1 MTLLALE
8 RVRKSYW
15 RGRHEIVVLDD
26 VSLDVEAGE
35 LVAVFGQRAAGKTTL
50 LRIAAGI
57 ERPDAGSVRFAGER
71 LGAGRGRRRLAGLH
85 PRIGWVGRQGP
96 FASGM
101 RMLDHVA
108 LPLLRSVLAEEAE
121 RRATRALKRVGAGEL
136 ASARWHELSD
146 AERTLVTI
154 AHATVREPALLLADD
169 PTSGLGIEERET
181 ILGLLRGIAE
191 EQRMAVLATVPEV
204 PDALRSHRVMSL
216 GGGELI
222 QAARRDPGEVIAFPR
237 RRDGRA

>member
-8 RVRKSYW
+8 RISKSHW

-26 VSLDVEAGE
+26 VSLELEAGE
-35 LVAVFGQRAAGKTTL
+35 LVAVFGQRAAGKSTL

-57 ERPDAGSVRFAGER
+57 EAPDAGCVRFEGRE
-71 LGAGRGRRRLAGLH
+71 LGAGRLRRLTGIHA
-85 PRIGWVGRQGP
+85 RIGWVGRQGP

-108 LPLLRSVLAEEAE
+108 LPLLRAVAAAEAE
-121 RRATRALKRVGAGEL
+121 RRATRALKRVGIADLAG
-136 ASARWHELSD
+136 ARWHELSD

-154 AHATVREPALLLADD
+154 AHAIARDPKLLLADD
-169 PTSGLGIEERET
+169 PTSGLGLEERET
-181 ILGLLRGIAE
+181 VLALLRSIAE
-191 EQRMAVLATVPEV
+191 ERGMAVLATVPEI

-216 GGGELI
+216 GDGELI
-222 QAARRDPGEVIAFPR
+222 QATRCTPGEVIAFPQ

>member
-1 MTLLALE
+1 MTLQALE
-8 RVRKSYW
+8 RVSKSHW

-26 VSLDVEAGE
+26 VSLEVEAGE
-35 LVAVFGQRAAGKTTL
+35 LVAIFGQRASGKTTL

-57 ERPDAGSVRFAGER
+57 DAPDAGCVRFEGRE
-71 LGAGRGRRRLAGLH
+71 LGAGRFRRLTGIHAH
-85 PRIGWVGRQGP
+85 IGWVGRQAP

-108 LPLLRSVLAEEAE
+108 LPLLRVAAADEAE

-136 ASARWHELSD
+136 AGARWHELSD

-154 AHATVREPALLLADD
+154 AHAIVREPALLLADD
-169 PTSGLGIEERET
+169 PTSGLGLEERET
-181 ILGLLRGIAE
+181 VLALLRSIADG
-191 EQRMAVLATVPEV
+191 QGTAVLATIPEI

-216 GGGELI
+216 SDGELL
-222 QAARRDPGEVIAFPR
+222 QATRRGTGEVIAFPQ

>member
-8 RVRKSYW
+8 RVSKSHW
-15 RGRHEIVVLDD
+15 RGRHEIVVLDR
-26 VSLDVEAGE
+26 VTLELEPGE

-57 ERPDAGSVRFAGER
+57 EAPDAGHVRFDGRDLGGGRLRR
-71 LGAGRGRRRLAGLH
+71 LGGIH
-85 PRIGWVGRQGP
+85 PRIGWVGRQAP

-108 LPLLRSVLAEEAE
+108 LPLLGGVPAQEAE
-121 RRATRALKRVGAGEL
+121 RRATRALKRVGVGEL
-136 ASARWHELSD
+136 ANARWHELSD

-154 AHATVREPALLLADD
+154 AHAIVREPALLLSDD
-169 PTSGLGIEERET
+169 PTSGLGVEERET
-181 ILGLLRGIAE
+181 VLGLLRSIAE
-191 EQRMAVLATVPEV
+191 EHGTAVLATVPEI

-216 GGGELI
+216 GDGELI
-222 QAARRDPGEVIAFPR
+222 QATPRAPGEVIAFPQ

>member
-8 RVRKSYW
+8 RVSKSHW
-15 RGRHEIVVLDD
+15 RGRHEIVVLDA
-26 VSLDVEAGE
+26 VSLEVEPGE
-35 LVAVFGQRAAGKTTL
+35 LVAIFGQRAAGKTTL

-57 ERPDAGSVRFAGER
+57 EAPDSGRVRFEGRE
-71 LGAGRGRRRLAGLH
+71 LGSGRFRRLTGIH
-85 PRIGWVGRQGP
+85 EHIGWVGRHGP

-108 LPLLRSVLAEEAE
+108 LPLLRGVSAEEAE
-121 RRATRALKRVGAGEL
+121 RRATRTLKRVGAGDL

-154 AHATVREPALLLADD
+154 AHAIVRDPALLLADD
-169 PTSGLGIEERET
+169 PTSGLGVEERET
-181 ILGLLRGIAE
+181 ILGLLRSIAE
-191 EQRMAVLATVPEV
+191 EQHMAVLATVPEV

-216 GGGELI
+216 GDGELI
-222 QAARRDPGEVIAFPR
+222 QATRRASGEVIAFPQ
-237 RRDGRA
+237 RRDGLA

>member
-8 RVRKSYW
+8 RISKSHW
-15 RGRHEIVVLDD
+15 RGRHEIVVLDE
-26 VSLDVEAGE
+26 VSLELDPGE
-35 LVAVFGQRAAGKTTL
+35 LVAIFGQRAAGKTTL

-57 ERPDAGSVRFAGER
+57 EPPDAGSVRFEGR
-71 LGAGRGRRRLAGLH
+71 PLDAGRGRRLAGLH
-85 PRIGWVGRQGP
+85 ARIGWVGRQGP
-96 FASGM
+96 FASGV

-108 LPLLRSVLAEEAE
+108 LPLLRSFVADEAE

-136 ASARWHELSD
+136 AGARWHELSD

-154 AHATVREPALLLADD
+154 AHAIVREPALLLADD

-181 ILGLLRGIAE
+181 VLSLLRLIAE
-191 EQRMAVLATVPEV
+191 EQQMAVLATVPEI

-216 GGGELI
+216 SDGELI

-237 RRDGRA
+237 RRDERA

>member
-8 RVRKSYW
+8 RVSKSHW
-15 RGRHEIVVLDD
+15 RGRHEIVVLDE
-26 VSLDVEAGE
+26 VSLEVEPGE

-57 ERPDAGSVRFAGER
+57 EAPDSGHVRFEGAE
-71 LGAGRGRRRLAGLH
+71 LGAGRFRRLTGIHA
-85 PRIGWVGRQGP
+85 RIGWVGRQAP

-108 LPLLRSVLAEEAE
+108 LPLLRASPAEEAE
-121 RRATRALKRVGAGEL
+121 RSATRALKRVGAGDL
-136 ASARWHELSD
+136 ANARWHELSD

-154 AHATVREPALLLADD
+154 AHAIVRDPRLLLADD

-181 ILGLLRGIAE
+181 VLGLLRSIAE
-191 EQRMAVLATVPEV
+191 EAGIARARDRAGVARR
-204 PDALRSHRVMSL
+204 LRSHRVMSL
-216 GGGELI
+216 DDGELI
-222 QAARRDPGEVIAFPR
+222 QASRREQ
-237 RRDGRA
+237 RAT

>member
-8 RVRKSYW
+8 QVSKSHW

-26 VSLDVEAGE
+26 VSLEVEAGE
-35 LVAVFGQRAAGKTTL
+35 LVAIFGQRAAGKTTL

-57 ERPDAGSVRFAGER
+57 DAPDAGTVRFEGR
-71 LGAGRGRRRLAGLH
+71 DLGAGRLRRLTGIHA
-85 PRIGWVGRQGP
+85 RIGWVGRQGP

-108 LPLLRSVLAEEAE
+108 LPLLRVVAAGEAE
-121 RRATRALKRVGAGEL
+121 RRATRALKRVGAGDL
-136 ASARWHELSD
+136 ANARWHELSD

-154 AHATVREPALLLADD
+154 AHAVVRDPALLLADD

-181 ILGLLRGIAE
+181 VLALLRSIAE
-191 EQRMAVLATVPEV
+191 ERGMAVLATVPEI

-216 GGGELI
+216 GDGELI
-222 QAARRDPGEVIAFPR
+222 QAMRRDPGEVIAFPQ
-237 RRDGRA
+237 RRDERA

>member
-8 RVRKSYW
+8 RVSKSHW
-15 RGRHEIVVLDD
+15 RGRHEIVVLDE
-26 VSLDVEAGE
+26 VSLEVEAGE
-35 LVAVFGQRAAGKTTL
+35 LVAVFGQRAAGKSTL

-57 ERPDAGSVRFAGER
+57 ERPDSGCVRFEGAE
-71 LGAGRGRRRLAGLH
+71 LGAGRLRRLTGIH
-85 PRIGWVGRQGP
+85 PHIGWVGRQAP

-108 LPLLRSVLAEEAE
+108 LPLLRAAAADEAE
-121 RRATRALKRVGAGEL
+121 RSAARALKRVGAGDL
-136 ASARWHELSD
+136 ANARWHELSD

-154 AHATVREPALLLADD
+154 AHAIVRDPKLLLADD

-181 ILGLLRGIAE
+181 VLGLLRSIAE
-191 EQRMAVLATVPEV
+191 ERGMAVLATVPEI

-216 GGGELI
+216 GDGELI
-222 QAARRDPGEVIAFPR
+222 QTTRRAAGEVIAFPQ

>member
-8 RVRKSYW
+8 RISKSYW

-26 VSLDVEAGE
+26 VSLEVACGE
-35 LVAVFGQRAAGKTTL
+35 LVAIFGQRAAGKTTL

-57 ERPDAGSVRFAGER
+57 EAPDTGVVRFDGRAVR
-71 LGAGRGRRRLAGLH
+71 AGRRSRLDGIHA
-85 PRIGWVGRQGP
+85 RIGWVGRHGP
-96 FASGM
+96 FSSGM

-108 LPLLRSVLAEEAE
+108 LPLLRTNAADQSE
-121 RRATRALKRVGAGEL
+121 RRAMRALQRVGAGDL
-136 ASARWHELSD
+136 AAARWQELSD

-154 AHATVREPALLLADD
+154 AHALARDPVLLLADD
-169 PTSGLGIEERET
+169 PTSGLGVEEREG
-181 ILGLLRGIAE
+181 ILALLRSLVE
-191 EQRMAVLATVPEV
+191 ERAMAVLATVPEI

-216 GGGELI
+216 ADGELI
-222 QAARRDPGEVIAFPR
+222 QAARRETGEVIAFPQ

>member
-8 RVRKSYW
+8 RVSKSHW
-15 RGRHEIVVLDD
+15 RGRHELVVLDGI
-26 VSLDVEAGE
+26 SFELEAGE
-35 LVAVFGQRAAGKTTL
+35 LVAIFGQRASGKTTL

-57 ERPDAGSVRFAGER
+57 ETPDSGTVRFEGDQLGSGRFHR
-71 LGAGRGRRRLAGLH
+71 LDCIH
-85 PRIGWVGRQGP
+85 PRIGWIGRQGP

-108 LPLLRSVLAEEAE
+108 LPLLRDVHAGEAE
-121 RRATRALKRVGAGEL
+121 RIATRALKRVGVGDLAG
-136 ASARWHELSD
+136 ARWHELSD

-154 AHATVREPALLLADD
+154 AHAIVRDPALLLADD
-169 PTSGLGIEERET
+169 PTSGLDLQERET
-181 ILGLLRGIAE
+181 VLSLLRAIAE
-191 EQRMAVLATVPEV
+191 ERGTGVLATVPEI

-216 GGGELI
+216 GDGELI
-222 QAARRDPGEVIAFPR
+222 QAARRDAGEVIAFPQ

>member
-8 RVRKSYW
+8 RVSKSHW

-26 VSLDVEAGE
+26 VSLELERGE
-35 LVAVFGQRAAGKTTL
+35 LVAIFGQRAAGKTTL

-57 ERPDAGSVRFAGER
+57 EAPDAGSVRFDGQELVGGRLRR
-71 LGAGRGRRRLAGLH
+71 LGGIH
-85 PRIGWVGRQGP
+85 PRIGWVGRQAP

-108 LPLLRSVLAEEAE
+108 LPLLKEVSAQEAE
-121 RRATRALKRVGAGEL
+121 RRATRALKRVGVGEL
-136 ASARWHELSD
+136 ANARWYELSD

-154 AHATVREPALLLADD
+154 AHGIVREPALLLADD
-169 PTSGLGIEERET
+169 STSGLGVEERET
-181 ILGLLRGIAE
+181 VLGLLRSIAD
-191 EQRMAVLATVPEV
+191 EQPTAVLATVPEI
-204 PDALRSHRVMSL
+204 PDALRSHRVLSL
-216 GGGELI
+216 SDGELL
-222 QAARRDPGEVIAFPR
+222 QAARRAPGEVIAFPQ

>member
-1 MTLLALE
+1 MTLLAFE
-8 RVRKSYW
+8 RVSKSHW
-15 RGRHEIVVLDD
+15 RGRHEIVVLNE
-26 VSLDVEAGE
+26 VSLDVGEGE

-57 ERPDAGSVRFAGER
+57 EPPDAGGVRFEGRELGTGRFGR
-71 LGAGRGRRRLAGLH
+71 LTGIH
-85 PRIGWVGRQGP
+85 PRIGWVGRQAP

-108 LPLLRSVLAEEAE
+108 LPLLRSVPAGEAE
-121 RRATRALKRVGAGEL
+121 RRATRALKRMGAGEL

-154 AHATVREPALLLADD
+154 AHAIVRDPKLLLADD
-169 PTSGLGIEERET
+169 PTSGLGLEERET
-181 ILGLLRGIAE
+181 VLGLLRSIAE
-191 EQRMAVLATVPEV
+191 ERAMAVLATVPEV

-216 GGGELI
+216 SDGELL
-222 QAARRDPGEVIAFPR
+222 QASRRAPGEVIAFPQ

>member
-26 VSLDVEAGE
+26 VSFEVDAGE
-35 LVAVFGQRAAGKTTL
+35 LVAIFGQRASGKTTL

-57 ERPDAGSVRFAGER
+57 DGPDEGSVRFEDRA
-71 LGAGRGRRRLAGLH
+71 LGSGRFRRLTGIH
-85 PRIGWVGRQGP
+85 PEIGWVGRQGP

-108 LPLLRSVLAEEAE
+108 LPRLRSVSADEAE
-121 RRATRALKRVGAGEL
+121 RDATRALKRVGVGEL

-154 AHATVREPALLLADD
+154 AHAIVRQPKLLLVDD

-181 ILGLLRGIAE
+181 VLALLRSIAE
-191 EQRMAVLATVPEV
+191 EHGMAVLATVPEI

-216 GGGELI
+216 GDGELI
-222 QAARRDPGEVIAFPR
+222 QATRRATGEVIAFPQ

>member
-8 RVRKSYW
+8 RVSKSHW

-26 VSLDVEAGE
+26 VSLEVDPGE
-35 LVAVFGQRAAGKTTL
+35 MVAIFGQRAAGKSTL

-57 ERPDAGSVRFAGER
+57 EAPDAGTVRFDGHELGGGRLRR
-71 LGAGRGRRRLAGLH
+71 LGGIH
-85 PRIGWVGRQGP
+85 PRIGWVGRQAP

-108 LPLLRSVLAEEAE
+108 LPLLRGASAEEAE

-154 AHATVREPALLLADD
+154 AHAIVRDPGLLLADD
-169 PTSGLGIEERET
+169 PTSGLGVEERET
-181 ILGLLRGIAE
+181 VLGLLRALAE

-216 GGGELI
+216 GDGELI
-222 QAARRDPGEVIAFPR
+222 QAARHAPGEVIAFPQ

>member
-8 RVRKSYW
+8 RVSKSHW

-26 VSLDVEAGE
+26 VSFELEAGE
-35 LVAVFGQRAAGKTTL
+35 LVAIFGQRAAGKTTL

-57 ERPDAGSVRFAGER
+57 EAPDAGRVRFDGEE
-71 LGAGRGRRRLAGLH
+71 LGGRRRRRLGGIH
-85 PRIGWVGRQGP
+85 PRIGWVGRQAP

-108 LPLLRSVLAEEAE
+108 LPLLRGATAQEAE

-136 ASARWHELSD
+136 AGGRWHELSD

-154 AHATVREPALLLADD
+154 AHAIVREPALLLADD
-169 PTSGLGIEERET
+169 PTSGLGVEERET
-181 ILGLLRGIAE
+181 VLGLLRAIAE
-191 EQRMAVLATVPEV
+191 EQRMAVLATVPEI

-216 GGGELI
+216 GDGELI
-222 QAARRDPGEVIAFPR
+222 QATRRAPGEVIAFPQ

>member
-8 RVRKSYW
+8 RVSKSHW
-15 RGRHEIVVLDD
+15 RGRHEIVVLDE
-26 VSLDVEAGE
+26 VSLEVDPGE
-35 LVAVFGQRAAGKTTL
+35 VVAIFGQRAAGKTTL

-57 ERPDAGSVRFAGER
+57 ETPDAGSVRFAGRE
-71 LGAGRGRRRLAGLH
+71 LGAGRLRRLNGIH

-108 LPLLRSVLAEEAE
+108 LPLLRAVAADEAE

-154 AHATVREPALLLADD
+154 AHAIVREPALLLADD
-169 PTSGLGIEERET
+169 PTSGLGVEERET
-181 ILGLLRGIAE
+181 VLALLRSIAE
-191 EQRMAVLATVPEV
+191 ERGMAVLATIPEI

-216 GGGELI
+216 GDGELI
-222 QAARRDPGEVIAFPR
+222 QATRRGIGEVIAFPQ